1 MAMDLNWLKRHWKLV
16 LNVITIIALIAL
28 AIAIRHQLTVT
39 FDNLARVNAWALLLL
54 IPVEALNYHAQAKLY
69 QKLFAAL
76 DEKVGY
82 RDMLR
87 VSVELNFVNHVF
99 PSGGVS
105 GISYFGFMLRKF
117 GIRVTKATL
126 IQTLKLI
133 LLFLSFELLLIL
145 GMVILAVSGRAS
157 NLTILIASTLS
168 TLVIVGTGIF
178 IFVIRSRARIEAF
191 LTPLVALLNS
201 LIQIVRP
208 KEAETIKMERA
219 QTLFDE
225 VHHDYLQLRSRYRQL
240 MGPFIWALVANITEV
255 LAIYVVYIAFD
266 AYVNVGAVI
275 LAYAV
280 ANFAGL
286 ISVLPG
292 GVGIYEALMTG
303 VLIAAGI
310 PARLS
315 LPVTIMYRVLNTLL
329 QVPPGYF
336 LYHRTIRQT
345 PEEAVA
351 SNG

>member
-1 MAMDLNWLKRHWKLV
+1 MDWNWLKQHWKLV
-16 LNVITIIALIAL
+16 LNVVTIFALIAL
-28 AIAIRHQLTVT
+28 AFAIRHQLTLT
-39 FDNLARVNAWALLLL
+39 FTNLARVHAWALLLL
-54 IPVEALNYHAQAKLY
+54 IPVEAMNYHAQAKLY
-69 QKLFAAL
+69 QRLFAAL
-76 DEKVGY
+76 DEQVSY
-82 RDMLR
+82 RHMLR
-87 VSVELNFVNHVF
+87 VSLELNFVNHVF

-105 GISYFGFMLRKF
+105 GISYFGFMLRQF

-126 IQTLKLI
+126 IQTMKLI
-133 LLFLSFELLLIL
+133 LLFVSFEVLLIL
-145 GMVILAVSGRAS
+145 GMIILAVSGRS
-157 NLTILIASTLS
+157 SDLTILIASTLS

-178 IFVIRSRARIEAF
+178 VFVIRSRARIEAF
-191 LTPLVALLNS
+191 LTPLVALVNR
-201 LIQIVRP
+201 LIQAFRP
-208 KEAETIKMERA
+208 NTPEAINVEHA
-219 QTLFDE
+219 QNLFDE
-225 VHHDYLQLRSRYRQL
+225 VHHDYLLLRSRYHEL
-240 MGPFIWALVANITEV
+240 ASPFAWAIVANITEV

-286 ISVLPG
+286 VSVLPG

-329 QVPPGYF
+329 QVPPGYV
-336 LYHRTIRQT
+336 LYHRTLRQA
-345 PEEAVA
+345 PQEVEV